1 MRHLLLFL
9 RTACLL
15 ALLGL
20 PGPASGQGGGW
31 WAQILRPADM
41 WSGPTSG
48 AESFGQLPRG
58 HYVFVV
64 EPQPSNNTGRVYVQ
78 EAAEQAYGY
87 VDAIA
92 LAPSGPPADGT
103 GGGVPS
109 VVSTPLFQ
117 PFWIANHVAATLWAT
132 PNDGSEAAR
141 DLSAF
146 TKMLVLA
153 PATGQRYYVQE
164 ARNERLG
171 YVDASFIGPSGPPV
185 AGEFDSP
192 PSLVPPTVPSY
203 RPSWVAAQRATD
215 LWSGVAGGTSFGR
228 VTVGEQ
234 LLVMAP
240 QDGARLHVLN
250 PKTKNYAFVDTTAV
264 APSKGPNAAAIDV
277 KGWRGTVTGDVV
289 NLRAEPNTFIQH
301 VAQARSG
308 DEVTVSAWV
317 EGEELERDNRTWA
330 QITSIKRRDFTG
342 QPVELLTGDFAVK
355 PYLYSGLLRP
365 ASAPPGAAPAP
376 PATALGN
383 GGARWIDVN
392 ITQQSVVAYEGQ
404 TAVYVAPTTSGR
416 PGWETPVGTFR
427 IQRRVENETMVG
439 STLLRLDTFE
449 IPTYRLENVRWT
461 QYFTGGGAALHT
473 NYWRPAGLFGMP
485 SSHGCLGLVEQ
496 HAKWLWDWARV
507 GTPLL
512 IHY

>member
-1 MRHLLLFL
+1 M
-9 RTACLL
+9 
-15 ALLGL
+15 
-20 PGPASGQGGGW
+20 
-31 WAQILRPADM
+31 RPADM

-132 PNDGSEAAR
+132 PNDGSEAAS
-141 DLSAF
+141 DLPAF

-171 YVDASFIGPSGPPV
+171 YVDASFIGRSGPPV
-185 AGEFDSP
+185 AGEFDPP

-277 KGWRGTVTGDVV
+277 KG
-289 NLRAEPNTFIQH
+289 
-301 VAQARSG
+301 
-308 DEVTVSAWV
+308 
-317 EGEELERDNRTWA
+317 
-330 QITSIKRRDFTG
+330 
-342 QPVELLTGDFAVK
+342 
-355 PYLYSGLLRP
+355 
-365 ASAPPGAAPAP
+365 
-376 PATALGN
+376 
-383 GGARWIDVN
+383 
-392 ITQQSVVAYEGQ
+392 
-404 TAVYVAPTTSGR
+404 
-416 PGWETPVGTFR
+416 
-427 IQRRVENETMVG
+427 
-439 STLLRLDTFE
+439 
-449 IPTYRLENVRWT
+449 
-461 QYFTGGGAALHT
+461 
-473 NYWRPAGLFGMP
+473 
-485 SSHGCLGLVEQ
+485 
-496 HAKWLWDWARV
+496 
-507 GTPLL
+507 
-512 IHY
+512 